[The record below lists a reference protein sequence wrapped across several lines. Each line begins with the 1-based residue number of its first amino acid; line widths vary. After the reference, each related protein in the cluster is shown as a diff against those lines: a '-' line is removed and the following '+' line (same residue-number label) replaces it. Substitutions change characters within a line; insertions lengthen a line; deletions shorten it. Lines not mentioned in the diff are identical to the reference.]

1 MNPSDKLN
9 SSMIFTLEDDNAS
22 APVYQ
27 TNNNDWEQ
35 TLNNMRNSRNRTPTD
50 PTVELNEF
58 IHQKNK
64 PLLPLDK
71 YANAVAEELSEIAD
85 LRSSRKHHYVEPKAT
100 EPKPEPKIH
109 APTFPQHQNQ
119 VLDKLEKSESS
130 PIPQASGEN
139 LADWAELIAIKT
151 PPKSASQPAK
161 STTTTRVFGDKELD
175 FAYKEYLKQQ
185 ELQHNQLVD
194 ESDNTPEEDIGIL
207 IQEDWLA
214 AQQALKSDRSR
225 RYQTKVETL
234 VLNEQKAEE
243 IQSEVMPDGE
253 IVVQETPKPEP
264 EIVVHVYALPELPST
279 RKIKILSEK
288 ELMQTIQEKL
298 RPHLSNAVAG
308 MVRQALQ
315 KKMANLSYDLQM
327 MLNEETPNMVEDV
340 LEHNMAAIMRSI
352 KEKL

>member
-1 MNPSDKLN
+1 
-9 SSMIFTLEDDNAS
+9 MIFTLEDDNAS

-27 TNNNDWEQ
+27 SKNNDWEQ

-71 YANAVAEELSEIAD
+71 YANSVAEELSEIAD
-85 LRSSRKHHYVEPKAT
+85 LRSSRKHHYVEPKA
-100 EPKPEPKIH
+100 EPKVEPKTH
-109 APTFPQHQNQ
+109 APAFQQQQTQTF
-119 VLDKLEKSESS
+119 DKLEQSDKLEST
-130 PIPQASGEN
+130 PIPQTSGEN
-139 LADWAELIAIKT
+139 LADWAELIAIKP

-185 ELQHNQLVD
+185 EAQHNQSVD
-194 ESDNTPEEDIGIL
+194 NSGNTPEEDIGIL

-253 IVVQETPKPEP
+253 IIVQETPKPEP

-340 LEHNMAAIMRSI
+340 LEHNMASIMRSI